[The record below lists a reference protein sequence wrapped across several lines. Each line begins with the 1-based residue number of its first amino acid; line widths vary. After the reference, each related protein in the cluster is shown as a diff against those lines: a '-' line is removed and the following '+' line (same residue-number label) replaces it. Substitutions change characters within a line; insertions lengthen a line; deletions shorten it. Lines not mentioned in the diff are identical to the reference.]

1 MAVPTPQNAND
12 AEPTQLALQTPY
24 GSAFNL
30 PLPFDATKKEDVL
43 AKWASVT
50 GSEAIAKLVAE
61 NSPNIHL
68 FTSQGVKLEGATTL
82 QQLFERGPPGA
93 SPVLHLRVSFHG
105 GVGASKRCANVAA
118 DPNSRPKKQATLF
131 AFKFS
136 NDQVTERGPHH
147 GLRARRGVGV
157 EWRLPCTG

>member
-12 AEPTQLALQTPY
+12 AEPTQLTLQTPY
-24 GSAFNL
+24 GNSFNL

-43 AKWASVT
+43 ANWASVT
-50 GSEAIAKLVAE
+50 GSEATAKLVAE
-61 NSPNIHL
+61 DSANIHL

-105 GVGASKRCANVAA
+105 GGGASKRCAKAA
-118 DPNSRPKKQATLF
+118 AGSGPTPKRQATLF